1 MGITTLTIGL
11 LAVSGAAIVA
21 VGLFLL
27 IKGKI
32 TLPQESSAE
41 GGAFDVE
48 IPNVV
53 TVRTRYPALGLLII
67 GALSILGAVQLAR
80 EEQTAAL
87 AQQERAAALAREERA
102 EEQAAALAQ
111 WFELTGQVKARHPS
125 SVSDARISLLNRYID
140 LVPLDDGSIRGAVH
154 TGMMR
159 YEIRVRSA
167 GHQKAEWNG
176 AIKRDPSQGLLSLPA
191 IDLDEVLG
199 ERVVA
204 RPEPVPG
211 PSGNLPG
218 RDQSSSWGR
227 GG

>member
-1 MGITTLTIGL
+1 MGITMLTIGL

-87 AQQERAAALAREERA
+87 ALAREERA